1 MVFVGALFFFHSFK
15 HLQLEG
21 KKSSLF
27 FIPKKL
33 TLKNGGSL
41 TSVAFKIRCQPVIS
55 FFFKVCRHIVNLL
68 DFVYLLTTGM
78 KKCSFKLKW
87 WRQVLSDNIFS
98 NKSTKN
104 NL

>member
-55 FFFKVCRHIVNLL
+55 FFSKVCRHIVNLL

-78 KKCSFKLKW
+78 KKCSFK
-87 WRQVLSDNIFS
+87 
-98 NKSTKN
+98 
-104 NL
+104 